1 MYVTA
6 ERYTEDGKF
15 IKRIRIDNVDLSN
28 KNTQINIPDS
38 VEVIGAYAFAGC
50 KGLKE
55 VKLPSGIK
63 RIEYG
68 AFSDMNISEI
78 VVPKSVD
85 YIGNEAFEGIENVV
99 KR

>member
-1 MYVTA
+1 MHLLVA
-6 ERYTEDGKF
+6 R
-15 IKRIRIDNVDLSN
+15 DLR
-28 KNTQINIPDS
+28 
-38 VEVIGAYAFAGC
+38 
-50 KGLKE
+50 
-55 VKLPSGIK
+55 KLNCASGIK

>member
-1 MYVTA
+1 MLA
-6 ERYTEDGKF
+6 AR
-15 IKRIRIDNVDLSN
+15 DLR
-28 KNTQINIPDS
+28 
-38 VEVIGAYAFAGC
+38 
-50 KGLKE
+50 
-55 VKLPSGIK
+55 KLNCLQALK